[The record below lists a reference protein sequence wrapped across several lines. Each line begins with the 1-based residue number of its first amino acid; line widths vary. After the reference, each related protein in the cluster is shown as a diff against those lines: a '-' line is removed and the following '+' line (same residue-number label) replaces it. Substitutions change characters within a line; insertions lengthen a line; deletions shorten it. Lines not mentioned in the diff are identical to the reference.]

1 MGLVKKTVNVT
12 DQQEDWIK
20 TQIAGGHYGNDS
32 ELIRDLIRKEQAR
45 NAELEALRAALI
57 EGEKS
62 GISDRTPEEIFD
74 AVVERKRKRGEL

>member
-45 NAELEALRAALI
+45 NAELDALRAALI

>member
-1 MGLVKKTVNVT
+1 VNVT

-45 NAELEALRAALI
+45 NAELDALRAALI

>member
-20 TQIAGGHYGNDS
+20 AQIASGHYGNDS

-45 NAELEALRAALI
+45 NAELDALRAALV

-74 AVVERKRKRGEL
+74 AVVERKRQRGEL

>member
-20 TQIAGGHYGNDS
+20 AQIAGGHYGNDS

-45 NAELEALRAALI
+45 SAELDALRAALV

>member
-20 TQIAGGHYGNDS
+20 TQIAGVHYGNDS

-45 NAELEALRAALI
+45 NAELDALRAALI

>member
-32 ELIRDLIRKEQAR
+32 ELIRDLIRKE
-45 NAELEALRAALI
+45 
-57 EGEKS
+57 
-62 GISDRTPEEIFD
+62 
-74 AVVERKRKRGEL
+74 

>member
-1 MGLVKKTVNVT
+1 MGLVKKTANVT

-20 TQIAGGHYGNDS
+20 AQISGGHYGNDS

-45 NAELEALRAALI
+45 NAELDALRAALV

-62 GISDRTPEEIFD
+62 GISDRTPEKVFD
-74 AVVERKRKRGEL
+74 AVVERKRKRVEL

>member
-45 NAELEALRAALI
+45 NAELDALRAALI

-62 GISDRTPEEIFD
+62 GISYRTPEEIFD